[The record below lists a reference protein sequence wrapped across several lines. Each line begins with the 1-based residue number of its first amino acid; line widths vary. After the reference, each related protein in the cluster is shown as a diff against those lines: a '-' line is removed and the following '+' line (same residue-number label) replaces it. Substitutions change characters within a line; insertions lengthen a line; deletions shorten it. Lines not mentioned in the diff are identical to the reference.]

1 MDQTQRGSYC
11 DVLEGQYSKNLFA
24 QAVSTR
30 LISIFRVRFS
40 CNVVTRHQSRL
51 IRENS
56 YPLHYVQLSV
66 YFDSLIYTAACRN
79 KAAKDWSIRPTL
91 NFLPSTWNS
100 CRLHYIHSIY
110 KLIDCTGL
118 KSKRNAKLLQK
129 GWFIWATNST
139 YSISLLSRPGLQRL
153 IE

>member
-1 MDQTQRGSYC
+1 MRCLLIRQRSFEEKPSVVSLTEDYWPSIVTIWTKRSEVC
-11 DVLEGQYSKNLFA
+11 TVTSSRANIQKICSLS
-24 QAVSTR
+24 VSTR

-51 IRENS
+51 IRKNT

-79 KAAKDWSIRPTL
+79 KAAKDWPIRPTL

-110 KLIDCTGL
+110 KLIDCTGC
-118 KSKRNAKLLQK
+118 
-129 GWFIWATNST
+129 T
-139 YSISLLSRPGLQRL
+139 
-153 IE
+153 